1 MLVALVVQP
10 RQHRP
15 AAAALADLVE
25 AVAFVEPERWIVR
38 LDAERDLLEAVLLGL
53 CEEGGEQLLAVASA
67 ATRGDDGDRQLRRS
81 LVDEAVA
88 RLALLE
94 QAVPRRA

>member
-1 MLVALVVQP
+1 MLVAVVVQP

-25 AVAFVEPERWIVR
+25 AVAFVQAKRWIVR
-38 LDAERDLLEAVLLGL
+38 LDAQGDLLEAVELRLR
-53 CEEGGEQLLAVASA
+53 EERGEQLLAVASA
-67 ATRGDDGDRQLRRS
+67 AARRDDGDRQLRGP
-81 LVDEAVA
+81 LVDEPVA

-94 QAVPRRA
+94 QPVPRRP